1 MFARLIIAVLALV
14 GLITVAAGTAFLA
27 GGISARS
34 EPGILEKALAPRLRA
49 FAIPASARNRQNPVP
64 ASPEVLEEGM
74 AHWADHCATCHA
86 NNGDGQTELGRGLYP
101 RVPDMRKPETQE
113 LSDGTLFYIIE
124 HGVKLTGM
132 PAWGTGT
139 PDGEAASWHLVHFIR
154 KLPSL
159 SDADVERMKA
169 MNPKSPDEWRAA
181 EEMRRFVE
189 GKGPAPRP
197 AAKPRHSHD
206 HK

>member
-1 MFARLIIAVLALV
+1 MFARLIIAVLAFV

-34 EPGILEKALAPRLRA
+34 EPGTLEKALAPRLRA
-49 FAIPASARNRQNPVP
+49 FAIPASARNRLNPVP
-64 ASPEVLEEGM
+64 ASAEVFEEGM

-101 RVPDMRKPETQE
+101 RVPDMRKPETQK
-113 LSDGTLFYIIE
+113 LSDGTLFHIIE
-124 HGVKLTGM
+124 HGVRLTGM
-132 PAWGTGT
+132 PAWGTGS

-159 SDADVERMKA
+159 TNADLERMKA

-181 EEMRRFVE
+181 EEMRSFIE
-189 GKGPAPRP
+189 GKGPVPRP
-197 AAKPRHSHD
+197 AAKRHSHD